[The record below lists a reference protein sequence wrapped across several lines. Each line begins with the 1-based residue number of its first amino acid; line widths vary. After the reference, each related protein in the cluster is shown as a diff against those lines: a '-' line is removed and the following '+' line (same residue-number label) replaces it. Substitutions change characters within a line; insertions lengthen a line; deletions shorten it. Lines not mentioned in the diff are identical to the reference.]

1 MYTHNCKS
9 YFVRPNI
16 HETQEIAVAEGLS
29 AMPKQ
34 LVQKPMQSFVCINDA
49 HGSNP
54 KKNVSNTLM
63 RIMIDFYVTY
73 LRPTNVYDFNEYT

>member
-29 AMPKQ
+29 AHAKA
-34 LVQKPMQSFVCINDA
+34 VGAEADA
-49 HGSNP
+49 VRWLH
-54 KKNVSNTLM
+54 
-63 RIMIDFYVTY
+63 
-73 LRPTNVYDFNEYT
+73 